1 METTSRTNDRN
12 KSEKTKFGQFFSN
25 IFGGEILVNKKM
37 RPWYFYFFFV
47 LILVTALVISEQR
60 INAKKKKIIELENT
74 YKEEISKLK
83 ANNQFIPYEKNKIL
97 IQKMQEK
104 GFITDEKQSFTVKE
118 TPKPVQK
125 RRWFNRKERKHED
138 K

>member
-1 METTSRTNDRN
+1 MANR
-12 KSEKTKFGQFFSN
+12 
-25 IFGGEILVNKKM
+25 KM

-47 LILVTALVISEQR
+47 LVLTAALVVSEQQIR
-60 INAKKKKIIELENT
+60 AKEKMIDELENT
-74 YKEEISKLK
+74 YKMEISRLK

-104 GFITDEKQSFTVKE
+104 GYITDEKQCFTVKE
-118 TPKPVQK
+118 TPKPVEK
-125 RRWFNRKERKHED
+125 RRWFKRKERKHED

>member
-1 METTSRTNDRN
+1 METTSRNNDRN
-12 KSEKTKFGQFFSN
+12 KPEKTKFGNFFSN

-37 RPWYFYFFFV
+37 RPWYFYFFF
-47 LILVTALVISEQR
+47 LLLLVTALVISEQR
-60 INAKKKKIIELENT
+60 INAKEKKINELENT
-74 YKEEISKLK
+74 YKEEISRLK

-125 RRWFNRKERKHED
+125 RRWFNRKERKHEN

>member
-1 METTSRTNDRN
+1 METTSRNSNNRQQE
-12 KSEKTKFGQFFSN
+12 KSGFRSFFSN

-37 RPWYFYFFFV
+37 RPWYFYFCFV
-47 LILVTALVISEQR
+47 LVLVVALVVSEQQIR
-60 INAKKKKIIELENT
+60 AKQREIEALENT
-74 YKEEISKLK
+74 YKLEISRLK

-104 GFITDEKQSFTVKE
+104 GYITDEKQCFTVKE
-118 TPKPVQK
+118 TPKPVEK
-125 RRWFNRKERKHED
+125 RRWFKRKERRHED

>member
-1 METTSRTNDRN
+1 METTSKANDRN
-12 KSEKTKFGQFFSN
+12 KPEKTKFGQFFSN

-47 LILVTALVISEQR
+47 LVLVTALVISEQR
-60 INAKKKKIIELENT
+60 INAKGKKIIELENT

-125 RRWFNRKERKHED
+125 RRWFNRKERKHEN

>member
-1 METTSRTNDRN
+1 METTSKINRENQAE
-12 KSEKTKFGQFFSN
+12 KSRFSRFFSN
-25 IFGGEILVNKKM
+25 IFGGEILANRKM

-47 LILVTALVISEQR
+47 LALMTALVVSEQQIR
-60 INAKKKKIIELENT
+60 AKEKMIDELEDT
-74 YKEEISKLK
+74 YKMEISRLK

-104 GFITDEKQSFTVKE
+104 GYITDEKQCFTVKE
-118 TPKPVQK
+118 TPKPVEK
-125 RRWFNRKERKHED
+125 RRWFKRKERKHED

>member
-1 METTSRTNDRN
+1 METTSKINRENQAE
-12 KSEKTKFGQFFSN
+12 KSRFSRFFSN
-25 IFGGEILVNKKM
+25 IFGGEILANRKM

-47 LILVTALVISEQR
+47 LALTTALVVSEQQIR
-60 INAKKKKIIELENT
+60 AKEKMIDELEDT
-74 YKEEISKLK
+74 YKMEISRLK

-104 GFITDEKQSFTVKE
+104 GYITDEKQCFTVKE
-118 TPKPVQK
+118 TPKPVEK
-125 RRWFNRKERKHED
+125 RRWFKRKERKHED

>member
-1 METTSRTNDRN
+1 METTSKINRENQAE
-12 KSEKTKFGQFFSN
+12 KSRFSRFFSN
-25 IFGGEILVNKKM
+25 IFGGEILANRKM

-47 LILVTALVISEQR
+47 LVLTTALVVSEQQIR
-60 INAKKKKIIELENT
+60 AKEKMIDELEDT
-74 YKEEISKLK
+74 YKMEISRLK

-104 GFITDEKQSFTVKE
+104 GYITDEKQCFTVKE
-118 TPKPVQK
+118 TPKPVEK
-125 RRWFNRKERKHED
+125 RRWFKRKERKHED

>member
-1 METTSRTNDRN
+1 METTSRNNDRN
-12 KSEKTKFGQFFSN
+12 RTEKTRFGQFFSN
-25 IFGGEILVNKKM
+25 IFGGEILVNRKM
-37 RPWYFYFFFV
+37 RPWYFYFFFL

-60 INAKKKKIIELENT
+60 INAKEKKIIQLENT
-74 YKEEISKLK
+74 YKEEISRLK

-97 IQKMQEK
+97 IQKMQER

-125 RRWFNRKERKHED
+125 RRWFKRKEGKHEN

>member
-1 METTSRTNDRN
+1 M
-12 KSEKTKFGQFFSN
+12 
-25 IFGGEILVNKKM
+25 LV
-37 RPWYFYFFFV
+37 
-47 LILVTALVISEQR
+47 LVTALVISEQR
-60 INAKKKKIIELENT
+60 INAKGKKIIELENT

-104 GFITDEKQSFTVKE
+104 GYITDEKQCFTVKA
-118 TPKPVQK
+118 TPKPVEK
-125 RRWFNRKERKHED
+125 RRWFKRKERKDEN

>member
-1 METTSRTNDRN
+1 METTSKINRENQAE
-12 KSEKTKFGQFFSN
+12 KSRFSRFFSN
-25 IFGGEILVNKKM
+25 IFGGEILANRKM

-47 LILVTALVISEQR
+47 LALTTALVVSEQQIR
-60 INAKKKKIIELENT
+60 AKEKMIDELEDT
-74 YKEEISKLK
+74 YKMEISRLK

-104 GFITDEKQSFTVKE
+104 GYITDEKQCFTVKA
-118 TPKPVQK
+118 TPKPVEK
-125 RRWFNRKERKHED
+125 RRWFKRKERKHEN

>member
-1 METTSRTNDRN
+1 METTSKNNNRN
-12 KSEKTKFGQFFSN
+12 KPEKTKFGQFFSN

-37 RPWYFYFFFV
+37 RPWYFYFFFL

-60 INAKKKKIIELENT
+60 INTKEKEIIELENT

-125 RRWFNRKERKHED
+125 RRWFKRKERKDEN